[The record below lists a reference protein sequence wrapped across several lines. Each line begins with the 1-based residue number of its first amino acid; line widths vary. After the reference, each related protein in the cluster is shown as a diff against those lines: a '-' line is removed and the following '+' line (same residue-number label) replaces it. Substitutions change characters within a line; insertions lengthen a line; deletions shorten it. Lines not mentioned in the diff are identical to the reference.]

1 MNKTEDF
8 LAKLEGLLE
17 REVGGNWSYEFET
30 EADTGAYGDWPKQST
45 LRFKTFNVWGEQ
57 FNQEENE

>member
-8 LAKLEGLLE
+8 LAKLEGFLE
-17 REVGGNWSYEFET
+17 KEVGGNWQYDFET
-30 EADTGAYGDWPKQST
+30 EVIWDGETT

-57 FNQEENE
+57 FNQEEDE

>member
-30 EADTGAYGDWPKQST
+30 EAYADDKTT
-45 LRFKTFNVWGEQ
+45 LRFKTFNVWGKQ
-57 FNQEENE
+57 FNEEEHE

>member
-17 REVGGNWSYEFET
+17 KEVGGKWHYEFET
-30 EADTGAYGDWPKQST
+30 EGYIDGETT
-45 LRFKTFNVWGEQ
+45 LRFKTFNVWGKQ
-57 FNQEENE
+57 FNEEEDE

>member
-8 LAKLEGLLE
+8 LAKLEGFLE
-17 REVGGNWSYEFET
+17 KENGGNWYYEFET
-30 EADTGAYGDWPKQST
+30 EADTDPYPSPKQST

-57 FNQEENE
+57 FNQEEDE

>member
-8 LAKLEGLLE
+8 LAKLEELLE
-17 REVGGNWSYEFET
+17 KEVGGNWSYEFET
-30 EADTGAYGDWPKQST
+30 EAHTDDKTT

-57 FNQEENE
+57 FNQEEDE

>member
-17 REVGGNWSYEFET
+17 REVGGYWSYAFEI
-30 EADTGAYGDWPKQST
+30 EAYADDKTT

-57 FNQEENE
+57 FNEEDK

>member
-8 LAKLEGLLE
+8 LAKLEGFLE
-17 REVGGNWSYEFET
+17 KEIGGNWYYEFEPA
-30 EADTGAYGDWPKQST
+30 ADTGPYQSPKQST

-57 FNQEENE
+57 FNQEEDE

>member
-8 LAKLEGLLE
+8 LAKLEELLE
-17 REVGGNWSYEFET
+17 KEVGGNWSYEFET
-30 EADTGAYGDWPKQST
+30 EAYADDKTT

-57 FNQEENE
+57 FNQEEDE

>member
-17 REVGGNWSYEFET
+17 REVGGNWFFEFET
-30 EADTGAYGDWPKQST
+30 DADTGAYGSPKQST

-57 FNQEENE
+57 FNLEEDE

>member
-8 LAKLEGLLE
+8 LAKLEGFLE
-17 REVGGNWSYEFET
+17 KEVGGNWTYDFET
-30 EADTGAYGDWPKQST
+30 EVICDGETT

-57 FNQEENE
+57 FNQEEDE